1 MKVEY
6 IEETAVRKALSFE
19 IENEVVEKEIEDKAR
34 DLARKARIPGFRP
47 GKIPADVIKKRFRG
61 QVLEDVAEA
70 IVNRVVFQE
79 LEGRGLRPIAMPKV
93 ENLKIEENQPMTF
106 RAVFETLPL
115 LEAPA
120 WRGLRAE
127 AKRQAVT
134 DEAVEREVEQL
145 REAAARYEPIEGRAA
160 QDGDYAVL
168 DLTWK
173 PQEGGKGGRDENA
186 LIEVGSKENHPD
198 FNSGLLGMAVG
209 ETRQV
214 KATYGTDHPSPTLAG
229 RTVVYTVT
237 LKALKSKALPAQDDE
252 FAKDLDFDSLEALR
266 NDLRAKL
273 AANEERRLDREL
285 KGQLVAALVEKAGFE
300 VPQALI
306 ERHMSA
312 RTENAARGLAL
323 QGIDPTK
330 INMDW
335 KGYRESQREDALKAA
350 KADLI
355 LHEIAR
361 REGVEA
367 SDAELDVEL
376 ERLAARMRK
385 SKEALRAQMQKEDE
399 LDALRARIREEKVLD
414 LIKANATLEVE

>member
-145 REAAARYEPIEGRAA
+145 REAAARYEPIEGREA
-160 QDGDYAVL
+160 QEGDYVVL
-168 DLTWK
+168 DLAWK

-186 LIEVGSKENHPD
+186 LIEVGSKDNHPD
-198 FNSGLLGMAVG
+198 FNAGLLGMAVG

-214 KATYGTDHPSPTLAG
+214 KATYGADHPSPTLAG

-237 LKALKSKALPAQDDE
+237 LKALKSRALPAEDDE
-252 FAKDLDFDSLEALR
+252 FAKDLDFDSLQALR
-266 NDLRAKL
+266 DDVRAKL
-273 AANEERRLDREL
+273 AENEERRLDREL
-285 KGQLVAALVEKAGFE
+285 KGQLVAVLVEKASFE

-312 RTENAARGLAL
+312 RTESAARGLAL

-414 LIKANATLEVE
+414 LLKANARLDFE